1 MYHSFMQLLAELSHV
16 FSTMEFVALM
26 LTNSLPESQHLRP
39 VDTATRLTSSRE
51 EMWVLILLARC

>member
-39 VDTATRLTSSRE
+39 VDTETRLTSSRE
-51 EMWVLILLARC
+51 VM